1 MKTALT
7 VVALA
12 WMSTSAL
19 AQSSSKETLRL
30 TVGGQTLIIPVEFDA
45 GPGEQPDSLRLSAT
59 TNLATVLPVASAA
72 LWAQMQNLPQSCE
85 DRLSVNDTQI
95 SAGSGVLTAT
105 IDLTYEQWVCG
116 RVLGTGHSRTRSCAK
131 PYPSRALLPPSWKT
145 ASCKCA
151 LTISALKTSGFWRGS
166 SMSKRCCARILSR
179 RWTALNADASL
190 FDIARRPWRT
200 RATAGTA
207 CRYQAAQGGELSV
220 AVVGPD
226 SALALFRALD
236 GLTGN

>member
-1 MKTALT
+1 MKTTLT
-7 VVALA
+7 AIALA
-12 WMSTSAL
+12 WMSTNAL
-19 AQSSSKETLRL
+19 AQSASKETLRL

-45 GPGEQPDSLRLSAT
+45 GPGDAADSLRLSAT
-59 TNLATVLPVASAA
+59 TNLATVLPIASAA
-72 LWAQMQNLPQSCE
+72 LWTQMQNLPQTCE

-116 RVLGTGHSRTRSCAK
+116 RVLGQDTENAILRETVAIQGAFAPFVEDGKLQIRLDEFSIEN
-131 PYPSRALLPPSWKT
+131 LGVL
-145 ASCKCA
+145 
-151 LTISALKTSGFWRGS
+151 
-166 SMSKRCCARILSR
+166 ARIVNVEEMLR
-179 RWTALNADASL
+179 ADLEQAVTALNADASFSTL
-190 FDIARRPWRT
+190 PAALADEGYRWESVSV
-200 RATAGTA
+200 
-207 CRYQAAQGGELSV
+207 QAAQGGELSV